1 MTTTTISENG
11 IRRHMRT
18 DAFAVTRCPVCG
30 ASLNPTSMKQCEDT
44 GSGFIEYHICPFC
57 GARFSV
63 ELTIESETDRYRTRC
78 VRGPPERRPP
88 SFDQREVSLSMDGGS
103 KSTYFT
109 CTSRFSAG
117 MPAGIS

>member
-1 MTTTTISENG
+1 MTATTISENG
-11 IRRHMRT
+11 IRRPMHT

-30 ASLNPTSMKQCEDT
+30 EHLDPTSLKGCDET
-44 GSGFIEYHICPFC
+44 GPGYVEHHRCGC

-63 ELTIESETDRYRTRC
+63 ELTIESETDRYPTRC

-109 CTSRFSAG
+109 CTSKFSAG
-117 MPAGIS
+117 MPSGIS